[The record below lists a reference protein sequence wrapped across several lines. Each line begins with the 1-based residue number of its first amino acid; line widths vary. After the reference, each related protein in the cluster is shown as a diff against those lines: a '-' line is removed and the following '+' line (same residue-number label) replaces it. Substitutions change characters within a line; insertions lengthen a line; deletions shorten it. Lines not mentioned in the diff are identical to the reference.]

1 MPAKVV
7 AKKSTAVKRPSKKPM
22 PTVTMSRSTASDS
35 LALSKAIAAFNTKS
49 GAFVKAA
56 ESVTEAFSEIKN
68 FGADRVTEYE
78 EQISAKRKEFD
89 IVSQDLE
96 HQSKK
101 RRLDSDLQFEK
112 NEYEAA
118 GAVLKKRTEVP
129 ISEVELA
136 SLKTAVAASES
147 THKVELDKAITD
159 AKRAELAAVKAAT
172 TNQGLVHK
180 AEIAE
185 ISAASKQKEAE
196 VATLKQQILQ
206 QQKEIAEQRALTK
219 SVAEAGRQGAISQSF
234 GKQ

>member
-1 MPAKVV
+1 
-7 AKKSTAVKRPSKKPM
+7 
-22 PTVTMSRSTASDS
+22 MSRGTASDS
-35 LALSKAIAAFNTKS
+35 LALSKAITAFNTKS

-68 FGADRVTEYE
+68 FGADKVAEYE

-89 IVSQDLE
+89 TVSQDLE

-101 RRLDSDLQFEK
+101 RKLDSDLEFEK
-112 NEYEAA
+112 SEYEAA
-118 GAVLKKRTEVP
+118 KKVLCKHKEVP
-129 ISEVELA
+129 IAEAELA
-136 SLKTAVAASES
+136 TLQQAVAAADAA
-147 THKVELDKAITD
+147 HKAALDKALSD
-159 AKRAELAAVKAAT
+159 AKKSELGAVKAAT
-172 TNQGLVHK
+172 TNQSLVHK

-185 ISAASKQKEAE
+185 ITAASKQKEAE